1 MHLKGTPIYTVFK
14 VCCLVEGTSLS
25 GASQGPLYI
34 KTQRLYCA
42 WVQSASMSCPT
53 QSSCCSAM
61 SRITHSHLKYNA
73 ILPLPTCCQPHKP
86 GCPAD
91 PPRYTAAHSSEDT
104 PVAAHE
110 HAGLACPP
118 SQAANSCSVDCHAIK
133 RHMLLA
139 LPACKDGTDASNI
152 LDMPSQVV
160 LYLTTQ
166 ITACSLLCAC
176 LAHNIPQAQA
186 DTCSPC

>member
-1 MHLKGTPIYTVFK
+1 
-14 VCCLVEGTSLS
+14 
-25 GASQGPLYI
+25 
-34 KTQRLYCA
+34 
-42 WVQSASMSCPT
+42 MSCPT

-86 GCPAD
+86 DCPAD

-104 PVAAHE
+104 PVAAHV

-118 SQAANSCSVDCHAIK
+118 SHAANSCSVDCHAIK

-139 LPACKDGTDASNI
+139 LPACKEGTDASNI
-152 LDMPSQVV
+152 LDMPSQVA
-160 LYLTTQ
+160 LSFDE
-166 ITACSLLCAC
+166 ANHC
-176 LAHNIPQAQA
+176 LFTPVRLSCTHIPQAQA
-186 DTCSPC
+186 DTRSPS